1 MTNLKLIN
9 INNQIQDDKK
19 LILKGLLNK
28 KQKYLLPKY
37 FYDEK
42 GSKLFNKITNLKEY
56 YPTNKELEI
65 LGNLQKEIRKK
76 LPINSTIVEFGS
88 GSNKKIN
95 KFIKSLSE
103 PKEYIPIDISKE
115 YLFENASII
124 AKKSYVRKALKGF
137 QKNFIKKSK
146 LVVVEGRDIGS
157 KIMPNADLKLF
168 FTCSTKEKAKRRLKE
183 FKNLNTEITLKKV
196 EKALIQRDKED
207 TKRKIS
213 PLIMTKN
220 AVLVDTTKLTI
231 KQMEAKL
238 INLVKNSIKKKYGN
252 L

>member
-1 MTNLKLIN
+1 MKKRNIKIEFKIAADGSSASGKTTGGKLIATKFKMKFLSSGALYRFCALKILENKNIYNLKFIN
-9 INNQIQDDKK
+9 KIANSITLKK
-19 LILKGLLNK
+19 LQNK
-28 KQKYLLPKY
+28 KLYSP
-37 FYDEK
+37 EVA
-42 GSKLFNKITNLKEY
+42 
-56 YPTNKELEI
+56 
-65 LGNLQKEIRKK
+65 R
-76 LPINSTIVEFGS
+76 
-88 GSNKKIN
+88 
-95 KFIKSLSE
+95 LS
-103 PKEYIPIDISKE
+103 
-115 YLFENASII
+115 SII

-146 LVVVEGRDIGS
+146 LVIVEGRDIGS

-168 FTCSTKEKAKRRLKE
+168 FTCSTKEKAKRRLQE
-183 FKNLNTEITLKKV
+183 FKNLNKEITLKKV

-238 INLVKNSIKKKYGN
+238 TNLVKNSIKKKYGN

>member
-1 MTNLKLIN
+1 MIK
-9 INNQIQDDKK
+9 
-19 LILKGLLNK
+19 LNK
-28 KQKYLLPKY
+28 INFKIAADGSSASGKTT
-37 FYDEK
+37 
-42 GSKLFNKITNLKEY
+42 GSKL
-56 YPTNKELEI
+56 
-65 LGNLQKEIRKK
+65 
-76 LPINSTIVEFGS
+76 
-88 GSNKKIN
+88 
-95 KFIKSLSE
+95 
-103 PKEYIPIDISKE
+103 
-115 YLFENASII
+115 I
-124 AKKSYVRKALKGF
+124 AKKFKMNFLSSGTLYRYCALKTLENNNVCNIKFINKIAKSITLKKLQNKKLYSPEVAILSSKIAKKPFVRKALKGF

-157 KIMPNADLKLF
+157 KILKSADLKLF
-168 FTCSTKEKAKRRLKE
+168 FTCSTKEKAKRRLRE
-183 FKNLNTEITLKKV
+183 FKSLNKKITLKQV

-238 INLVKNSIKKKYGN
+238 FNLVKNSINKKYGN